1 MTPSKSMTQKEYAE
15 LIRDEIA
22 KLEGSF
28 LAEQAAL
35 EAARRVE
42 AEPAPDTASQAGE

>member
-1 MTPSKSMTQKEYAE
+1 MQPAKSMTQEEYAE

-22 KLEGSF
+22 KLEGPF
-28 LAEQAAL
+28 LAQQSAL
-35 EAARRVE
+35 ETGRARE

>member
-1 MTPSKSMTQKEYAE
+1 MTPTKPMTQEEYAE

-28 LAEQAAL
+28 LAQQAAL
-35 EAARRVE
+35 ETGRARE
-42 AEPAPDTASQAGE
+42 AEPAPDAAFQAGE

>member
-1 MTPSKSMTQKEYAE
+1 MTPTKPMTQEEYDA

-28 LAEQAAL
+28 LSEQVAF
-35 EAARRVE
+35 ETGQQVE
-42 AEPAPDTASQAGE
+42 DEPAPGTASVSGE